1 MKIAVPIAGNDKI
14 DDHFGHCESYSIYS
28 VSDNKQIT
36 DISSLKHEQGCGCKS
51 NIAQK
56 LASNGVNILL
66 AGGIGSRAI
75 ENMHNAGISVIRGC
89 NGSADENVKKYLLGE
104 ISDNGSVCQEHH
116 HGQGH
121 GHGHGGQCH
130 N

>member
-1 MKIAVPIAGNDKI
+1 MKIAVPITGNDMI

-36 DISSLKHEQGCGCKS
+36 DISSMKHAQGCGCKS

-56 LASNGVNILL
+56 LASKGVDILL
-66 AGGIGSRAI
+66 TGGIGSRAI
-75 ENMHNAGISVIRGC
+75 ENMHNAGINVIRGC
-89 NGSADENVKKYLLGE
+89 NGNADEIVKKYLLGE
-104 ISDNGSVCQEHH
+104 ISDSGSVCQEHQH
-116 HGQGH
+116 GH